1 MAILAA
7 DSILFSLITMYFDFK
22 LYLIRVQ
29 LKQESLV
36 ISFIFTMISRIFLES
51 ASSEEIVMLT
61 FDYVR
66 RRALI
71 SNKL

>member
-7 DSILFSLITMYFDFK
+7 DSILFSLIAMYFDFK

-36 ISFIFTMISRIFLES
+36 ISFIFTMICRIFLES

-61 FDYVR
+61 FDYVK

>member
-61 FDYVR
+61 FDYVK